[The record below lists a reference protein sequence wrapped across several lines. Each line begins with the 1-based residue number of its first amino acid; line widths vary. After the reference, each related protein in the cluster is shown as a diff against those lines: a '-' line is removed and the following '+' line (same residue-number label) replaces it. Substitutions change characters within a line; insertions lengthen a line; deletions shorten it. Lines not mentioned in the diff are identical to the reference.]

1 MFKNGGVLREIAFQL
16 WQETKDVEAVW
27 AGRCVQQLHR
37 ASRA

>member
-16 WQETKDVEAVW
+16 WQETKDAEEAW